1 MQRIYFH
8 FAKWIGSQA
17 SFLAEKM
24 NLDESIEQIS
34 SMCPSFTYDEIKSDL
49 SVTNDVEL
57 TVKRLLDKSITNVGT
72 QVELL
77 CYSCVVSN
85 LSLFILNYKSVN
97 RVDLQHG
104 QPRFSA
110 QNWFKSYI
118 FNGLPSGVFNGR
130 ISQSFTSHEVYIFFI
145 YCNLR
150 LYSIITNDHAVIA
163 ITFLQVKLILH
174 MIDI

>member
-8 FAKWIGSQA
+8 FAKWISSQA

-34 SMCPSFTYDEIKSDL
+34 SMCPYFTYDEIKSDL

-57 TVKRLLDKSITNVGT
+57 TVNRLLDKSITNVGT
-72 QVELL
+72 QVEML
-77 CYSCVVSN
+77 CYSCVVCN
-85 LSLFILNYKSVN
+85 LSLFILNYKSIN
-97 RVDLQHG
+97 HVDR
-104 QPRFSA
+104 QPRFST

-118 FNGLPSGVFNGR
+118 FNGLPSGVFNVR
-130 ISQSFTSHEVYIFFI
+130 ISQSFTSHEIYIYIYFI
-145 YCNLR
+145 YFNLR

-163 ITFLQVKLILH
+163 ITFLQVKLILP